1 MSVENPTP
9 QTFSV
14 LRLRV
19 TAEADLGA
27 LSRVLER
34 FQNLNIVPRR
44 VVAEM
49 GTGET
54 LHIQV
59 DIVGMA
65 EERLT
70 RITAKLNELFV
81 LAVSRSAIV
90 VGNGPV
96 NLGEFPEPQPDLML
110 LKRREDFYRDKIPEA
125 PDVLLLIEVSDSSLA
140 FDQGIKLNLYARYGV
155 AEYWV
160 VDVEGSRVVIYEEP
174 GVKGYSR
181 KREFAGAET
190 VAPRAFADL
199 EITVAKIFG

>member
-1 MSVENPTP
+1 MSQENPPP
-9 QTFSV
+9 QTSAL

-49 GTGET
+49 GTGEI

-70 RITAKLNELFV
+70 RITAKLNEAL
-81 LAVSRSAIV
+81 SI
-90 VGNGPV
+90 
-96 NLGEFPEPQPDLML
+96 
-110 LKRREDFYRDKIPEA
+110 RDA
-125 PDVLLLIEVSDSSLA
+125 H
-140 FDQGIKLNLYARYGV
+140 
-155 AEYWV
+155 WH
-160 VDVEGSRVVIYEEP
+160 RV
-174 GVKGYSR
+174 
-181 KREFAGAET
+181 
-190 VAPRAFADL
+190 
-199 EITVAKIFG
+199 